1 MKYMLMHKDIAV
13 LEFSFSEQ
21 RRWARIVDVLN
32 AAHLPVN
39 MLVQPHNR
47 ERALN

>member
-32 AAHLPVN
+32 ALMYLLICLCSLIIGNV
-39 MLVQPHNR
+39 L
-47 ERALN
+47 